1 MGAVIVLRATKKVLR
16 FLGPTQETDPKPSDT
31 ALGDWYVNRIVVDA
45 QPLLVILSSLSLL
58 TIIEP
63 ARGLRALATRLPE
76 LVGARLGRLG
86 IAPSIVEAELSVMNP
101 VLVAPTRD
109 PVVLGYLVDFAKAV
123 SFYLPIKGWDT
134 TTLPFVES
142 RLAETPC
149 HLGKT
154 TFPETAAK
162 TLLAERWNVA

>member
-1 MGAVIVLRATKKVLR
+1 MIVLRATRKVLC
-16 FLGPTQETDPKPSDT
+16 FLPPTQEADPTPSDT

-45 QPLLVILSSLSLL
+45 QPLLLFLSSRSLL

-63 ARGLRALATRLPE
+63 ARGLRTLPTRLPE
-76 LVGARLGRLG
+76 LVGARLRRLG
-86 IAPSIVEAELSVMNP
+86 IAPSIVEAELAVMNP

-109 PVVLGYLVDFAKAV
+109 RVALGYLVDFAKAV
-123 SFYLPIKGWDT
+123 PVYLPIKAWDT
-134 TTLPFVES
+134 TTLPFVEA

-154 TFPETAAK
+154 IFPEMAAK
-162 TLLAERWNVA
+162 TLLSERWNVA

>member
-1 MGAVIVLRATKKVLR
+1 MIVLRATRKVLR
-16 FLGPTQETDPKPSDT
+16 FLAPTPETDLTPSDT
-31 ALGDWYVNRIVVDA
+31 ALGDWYVNRIVIDA
-45 QPLLVILSSLSLL
+45 QPLLLFLSSRSLL

-63 ARGLRALATRLPE
+63 ARGLRTLRTRLPE
-76 LVGARLGRLG
+76 LVGARLRRLG
-86 IAPSIVEAELSVMNP
+86 VAPSIVEAELAVMNP

-109 PVVLGYLVDFAKAV
+109 RVALGYLVDFAKAV
-123 SFYLPIKGWDT
+123 PFYLPIRGWDT

-154 TFPETAAK
+154 IFPEIAAK
-162 TLLAERWNVA
+162 ILLIERWKVA

>member
-1 MGAVIVLRATKKVLR
+1 MIVLRATRKVLR
-16 FLGPTQETDPKPSDT
+16 FLVPTEETDPNPSDT

-45 QPLLVILSSLSLL
+45 QPLLLILSSRSLL

-63 ARGLRALATRLPE
+63 ARGVRALPTRLPE
-76 LVGARLGRLG
+76 LVGARLRRLG
-86 IAPSIVEAELSVMNP
+86 IAPSLVQAELSVINP

-109 PVVLGYLVDFAKAV
+109 RVALGYLVDFAKAV
-123 SFYLPIKGWDT
+123 SFYLPIKGWDI

-149 HLGKT
+149 HLGET
-154 TFPETAAK
+154 IFPETAAK
-162 TLLAERWNVA
+162 TLLAERWDVV